1 MCLIYL
7 SFYSFDHFD
16 IIELNSHKILLK
28 LSSLVW
34 KVLNFK
40 ANEKYFS
47 AESYS
52 TFCLRFSAWARLG
65 MMNPLKVI
73 FFFLQIILSNSVRT
87 FLLSPNPHTDSIII
101 MVVFTALQKFIDRI
115 LDTIRK
121 YFPKTSNKT
130 QWHKIITKLY
140 GLHCTICC
148 KHRG

>member
-1 MCLIYL
+1 MKNTFLQNLIPH
-7 SFYSFDHFD
+7 SV
-16 IIELNSHKILLK
+16 KI
-28 LSSLVW
+28 
-34 KVLNFK
+34 
-40 ANEKYFS
+40 
-47 AESYS
+47 
-52 TFCLRFSAWARLG
+52 FCMSSAWYDEPSQS
-65 MMNPLKVI
+65 N

-148 KHRG
+148 KHRGNHLLTSFGHLQASLCLIGVCISVWKPSKLFLADNTFVYRPY